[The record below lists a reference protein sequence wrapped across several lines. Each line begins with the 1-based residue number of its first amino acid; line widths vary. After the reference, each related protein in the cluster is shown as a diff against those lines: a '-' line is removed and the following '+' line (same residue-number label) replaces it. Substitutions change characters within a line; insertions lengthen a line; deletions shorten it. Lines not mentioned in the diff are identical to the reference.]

1 MVYWRREG
9 DVVERLHKLMARA
22 GVGSRRTCEE
32 MIKEGRVQVNGKVVT
47 ELGTKVDPTKDK
59 VWLDGR
65 LLKLSPETK
74 EYLLLHKPPGYVTT
88 VTDPWGRPTVMDLLG
103 PMENRLYPAGRLDFD
118 SEGLVL
124 LTNDGELVYRLTHP
138 SFEVEKVYLVEVA
151 GRPTGD
157 ALQRLARGVE
167 LDDGPTAP
175 AKVRLV
181 EERSGSTCLEFT
193 LREGRKR
200 QIRRMC
206 DKVGHA
212 VLKLCRIRL
221 GPIQLGSLPPGK
233 WRKLKTAEIRAL
245 KKAVDLD

>member
-1 MVYWRREG
+1 M
-9 DVVERLHKLMARA
+9 VERLHKLMARA
-22 GVGSRRTCEE
+22 GVGSRRTCEK

-59 VWLDGR
+59 VWFVGR
-65 LLKLSPETK
+65 LLKLTPETK

>member
-1 MVYWRREG
+1 M
-9 DVVERLHKLMARA
+9 VERLHKLMARA
-22 GVGSRRTCEE
+22 GAGSRRTCEK

-151 GRPTGD
+151 GRSTGD